1 MQNDPGLIERARR
14 HDLEAFSQLY
24 GENFERVF
32 RYIKFKVGS
41 QLEAEDMT
49 QQVFVRAYEALPTF
63 KDVSFSGWL
72 MKIAHNLIVDYL
84 RKKNK
89 RQTVCL
95 DELPLASD
103 ENPVLVVEQKSDV
116 AWLKDA
122 LGRLTPAQ
130 QEVITLR
137 FGSELPIAEV
147 ARILGKSEGAV
158 KALQHSALK
167 ALRRI
172 RYEEGRGKKS

>member
-1 MQNDPGLIERARR
+1 
-14 HDLEAFSQLY
+14 
-24 GENFERVF
+24 
-32 RYIKFKVGS
+32 
-41 QLEAEDMT
+41 
-49 QQVFVRAYEALPTF
+49 
-63 KDVSFSGWL
+63 

-116 AWLKDA
+116 AWLKEA
-122 LGRLTPAQ
+122 LGRLTLAQ

-158 KALQHSALK
+158 KALQHSALE